1 MTNARRDWRRYPISA
16 ASAQMAAR
24 HLLNR
29 KTGLLANFRCG
40 VIRVLLVVGRLLPV
54 FPRKRTSLGP
64 VAMSQRCHFRT
75 WRAQLGCPLCAS
87 VSGHR
92 HIGLPFLEKP
102 NPDGSL
108 VTALRW
114 RLRSPPNRSV
124 RATPYGKLYVRP
136 RLIPR
141 PAFTV
146 PIEGTVRLVT
156 PDFMPRTCS

>member
-1 MTNARRDWRRYPISA
+1 MPVVNSNGIDRPAGRTRTRTRKSSLMATRCPTCADSA
-16 ASAQMAAR
+16 LILHRSETTLSAIFGA
-24 HLLNR
+24 
-29 KTGLLANFRCG
+29 G
-40 VIRVLLVVGRLLPV
+40 
-54 FPRKRTSLGP
+54 
-64 VAMSQRCHFRT
+64 
-75 WRAQLGCPLCAS
+75 RAQSGCPLCAS
-87 VSGHR
+87 GPEKFRSPPKKAFCNSIRLRKRKSPHR
-92 HIGLPFLEKP
+92 LAIFEKP

>member
-1 MTNARRDWRRYPISA
+1 MPVPVSA

-24 HLLNR
+24 HPPEPENR
-29 KTGLLANFRCG
+29 TTGQLPLW

-75 WRAQLGCPLCAS
+75 WRAQSGCPLCAS

-146 PIEGTVRLVT
+146 PIEGTVRLVM